1 MNENLTK
8 ECPYCREDIPASAVK
23 CRYCK
28 TDLGIDEGK
37 PVCRDLP
44 GRIVAGVAAYVAKAM
59 GISVS
64 LVRVVLVVTTV
75 FLAPLTLSV
84 YIAIWL
90 IVPFRPDQQSAL
102 EKLVA
107 EVKRIFYRLKKQP
120 ADQENESE
128 STSTGTALSEANG
141 QS

>member
-8 ECPYCREDIPASAVK
+8 ECPYCREDIPVMAVK

-28 TDLGIDEGK
+28 TDFHVDPGEPI
-37 PVCRDLP
+37 CRDLP
-44 GRIVAGVAAYVAKAM
+44 GRIVAGVATYVAKAM

-64 LVRVVLVVTTV
+64 LVRVIFVVLTV

-90 IVPFRPDQQSAL
+90 IVPFRPEQQSAL
-102 EKLVA
+102 ERMMA
-107 EVKRIFYRLKKQP
+107 EAKRIFHRLKKQP
-120 ADQENESE
+120 VSQDDQSE
-128 STSTGTALSEANG
+128 SKATGTALGEVNG
-141 QS
+141 HS